1 MPDFAVVIPTYRR
14 PEYLA
19 QAVESVLAQSLPPAE
34 VIIVGDGPES
44 TIPDDLR
51 HGPVQ
56 VIEQPH
62 RGVAMARNTGLAAAG
77 SKWVCFLDDDD
88 LWHPDRLAHTAAYLA
103 EHPECDALTTP
114 SWYFARQPGPGTD
127 LVATDLAGCMEQ
139 AERVAPTIDV
149 SYLDIQGRSYEL
161 LLERNRGNISGATVR
176 RRTLEQAGGF
186 PADFTCGEDWL
197 MYINVARYT
206 EWHYLDERLSFV
218 RRHDGNNTT
227 SNPTNGLMAIR
238 AIRHAWADDDHPV
251 PAHRD
256 LAGYG
261 PDYRWMLQ
269 DALWGS
275 VRRRQFAIA
284 WETAR
289 EGMPLLAR
297 TRDRA
302 YALVPPQ
309 ITWRIEHWVADRR
322 ARRPRR

>member
-14 PEYLA
+14 PAYLA
-19 QAVESVLAQSLPPAE
+19 EAVKSVLAQHLPPAE

-51 HGPVQ
+51 RGPVQ
-56 VIEQPH
+56 VIQQPH
-62 RGVAMARNTGLAAAG
+62 RGVATARNTGLAAAE

-88 LWHPDRLAHTAAYLA
+88 LWHPDRLTHTAAYLA

-114 SWYFARQPGPGTD
+114 SWYFAAEPGPGTD
-127 LVATDLAGCMEQ
+127 LVATDLAECIEQ
-139 AERVAPTIDV
+139 AERVAPTVDT
-149 SYLDIQGRSYEL
+149 SYLDIHGRSYEL

-238 AIRHAWADDDHPV
+238 AIKHAWADDNHPV
-251 PAHRD
+251 PAHRA

-275 VRRRQFAIA
+275 VRRRQFGIA

-297 TRDRA
+297 TQDQA

-309 ITWRIEHWVADRR
+309 ITWRIEHWIADRR
-322 ARRPRR
+322 ARRPRP